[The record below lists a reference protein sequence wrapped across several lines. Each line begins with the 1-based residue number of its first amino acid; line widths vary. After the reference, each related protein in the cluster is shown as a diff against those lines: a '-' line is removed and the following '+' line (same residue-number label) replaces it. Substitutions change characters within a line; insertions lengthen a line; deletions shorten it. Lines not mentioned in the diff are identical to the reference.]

1 MRLSEKRRKYRGIKM
16 KTTNSQIACFVYEQ
30 MQLRDCFLQRLS
42 QIAGNTVSSSILQIN
57 AGQPSESLKQAI
69 CAELGFQSWEQ
80 LTKAALAD
88 NNELLEV

>member
-1 MRLSEKRRKYRGIKM
+1 MHDKILNYVSNEMSLRGVKPSDLGKRCGANIKDVVAMFYYEKPSRG
-16 KTTNSQIACFVYEQ
+16 
-30 MQLRDCFLQRLS
+30 
-42 QIAGNTVSSSILQIN
+42 
-57 AGQPSESLKQAI
+57 LKQAI

>member
-1 MRLSEKRRKYRGIKM
+1 MQDYVLHQFNLRKIHLHHLCALRSVPIGE
-16 KTTNSQIACFVYEQ
+16 ALE
-30 MQLRDCFLQRLS
+30 QLRC
-42 QIAGNTVSSSILQIN
+42 NE
-57 AGQPSESLKQAI
+57 PSEHLKQAI